1 MMGIGR
7 LGVIGLVLWTLS
19 GAIVQTQSFKKFIP
33 PPLHLG
39 VPLQTVRE
47 HMSRTLEH
55 KEIKVDRQDQNRGL
69 VLTEYQEYSSGP
81 LTASHIAK
89 IGNKPK
95 ITDGEWVRV
104 QYQYEILMELIK
116 EKETVVTVNTHIK
129 ALKRDYFGSQEWV
142 KIVTNGE
149 LEQELLSAFG
159 QSLFGQSFTLE
170 GRKRRFWEQA
180 PSFSPDL
187 EGKRPAV
194 VGPGRSN

>member
-1 MMGIGR
+1 MGIGR

-19 GAIVQTQSFKKFIP
+19 GAVVQAQSFKEFIP
-33 PPLHLG
+33 PPLRLG

-47 HMSRTLEH
+47 HMIRTLEH

-69 VLTEYQEYSSGP
+69 VLTEYQEYNSGP

-89 IGNKPK
+89 IGDKPE

-116 EKETVVTVNTHIK
+116 EKETVVTVNAHIK

-142 KIVTNGE
+142 EIVTNGE

-187 EGKRPAV
+187 EGKRPPV